1 MTSSVSGVV
10 FALLLAL
17 AADEAGCR
25 PRRQCLVWVFDCLKI
40 RRKELR
46 VGRLWN
52 DRLRSREAGGRG
64 SPALKDAPADRLA
77 LLRGSLLV
85 QLQRRKLAEILI

>member
-1 MTSSVSGVV
+1 SGVV

-25 PRRQCLVWVFDCLKI
+25 PRHHI

-46 VGRLWN
+46 VGRLWH
-52 DRLRSREAGGRG
+52 DGLQSREANGRG
-64 SPALKDAPADRLA
+64 SPALKDVHAHRLA

-85 QLQRRKLAEILI
+85 QLQRRKLAWILICHLESREEDRRILKR